1 MRRFIIQYRVKPGH
15 AEENEAAVR
24 AVFDELKNAAPQGTR
39 YTCLKMDDGLSFA
52 HVVELPDGANPIGAL
67 EAFKRFSAGVR
78 DRVDAP
84 PVQRDFSV
92 VGAYGFFE
100 E

>member
-1 MRRFIIQYRVKPGH
+1 MKRFIIQYRVKPGR
-15 AEENEAAVR
+15 AEENETFVR
-24 AVFDELKNAAPQGTR
+24 GVFEELKRAAPKDTR

-52 HVVELPDGANPIGAL
+52 HIVETPDDANPISTL
-67 EAFKRFSAGVR
+67 EAFKKFSAGVR

-92 VGAYGFFE
+92 VGAYGFFGG
-100 E
+100 